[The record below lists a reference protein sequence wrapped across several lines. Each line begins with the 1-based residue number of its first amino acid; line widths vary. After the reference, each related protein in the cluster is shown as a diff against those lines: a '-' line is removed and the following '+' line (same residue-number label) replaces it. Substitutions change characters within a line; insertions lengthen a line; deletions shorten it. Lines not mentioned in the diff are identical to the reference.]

1 MRLNKP
7 SKSHRFIA
15 DLPSFTQFAC
25 YTRIGTYSHVHLHY
39 WKNQGMTR
47 AFGKRDPDEIYFQ
60 QFFSFLL
67 WKHVENAS
75 TTISQCKKTRFSWW
89 SRTPLHKK
97 TCVPNRILSVHV
109 LSGLFISSSW
119 LIKSKIKRQRGN
131 NQKQNHTALKENS
144 LQTDLSGKENCCYIL
159 HTEKKA
165 TSEITTQQTSYIINL
180 QSWQAHLRRKS
191 SFRENYLVLLLMP
204 ALVTK
209 SWSRSIQFLQ
219 VCCRGSD
226 FKLGNCMQRSVK
238 LLKFQRNLWR

>member
-1 MRLNKP
+1 MQTYQVLRNSRVIHVLGPILTFTCIIERTNECLAHSARETQMKYISNNSSAFRFENTSKMYLQP
-7 SKSHRFIA
+7 S
-15 DLPSFTQFAC
+15 PN
-25 YTRIGTYSHVHLHY
+25 V
-39 WKNQGMTR
+39 KNPVFDDGHAHHCT
-47 AFGKRDPDEIYFQ
+47 K
-60 QFFSFLL
+60 
-67 WKHVENAS
+67 KHVCL
-75 TTISQCKKTRFSWW
+75 TVY
-89 SRTPLHKK
+89 SRYM
-97 TCVPNRILSVHV
+97 CGFQ

-131 NQKQNHTALKENS
+131 NQKQNHAALKENS
-144 LQTDLSGKENCCYIL
+144 LQTDLSGRENCCYIL